1 MRDKKLARILDQV
14 KLSSEREDAILAD
27 LLREEKEAAN
37 MKENRRRRI
46 PAAALVAVVLVMIL
60 AGTALGAE
68 YFGKVKIELADNVIG
83 AKDGYWAIGPGG
95 TVPADSFSEEVLA
108 LCADMGPWDSVR
120 LPFDSWSEAEE
131 YLGIELADNAVLED
145 QFVKAYG
152 MQYEK
157 TTPKGR
163 QVKRRAQCLLIIDAN
178 AQRHLPSRIT
188 VDTSYYR
195 GNCSVI
201 QLVQLAT
208 DAVEGDYKTGLGSA
222 FDGEYSFQE
231 YVTPSGLEVTIYS
244 EVIQERNTSRIG
256 YMAHFVKN
264 GAFFTVQ
271 LITDDNWRIDKGI
284 KYYDPWDTLIEIL
297 DAYE

>member
-1 MRDKKLARILDQV
+1 MRNKKLARVLDQV
-14 KLSSEREDAILAD
+14 KLSQEREETMLAD
-27 LLREEKEAAN
+27 LLREEKEAAG
-37 MKENRRRRI
+37 MKENKKRKI
-46 PAAALVAVVLVMIL
+46 PAAALAAAVLVAVL
-60 AGTALGAE
+60 AGTALASE
-68 YFGKVKIELADNVIG
+68 YFGKVKIELADNIIG
-83 AKDGYWAIGPGG
+83 TKDGYWAIGPGG
-95 TVPADSFSEEVLA
+95 TIPADSFSEEVLA
-108 LCADMGPWDSVR
+108 LCADMGPRDSAR

-145 QFVKAYG
+145 QFVKAYSV
-152 MQYEK
+152 QYEK

-163 QVKRRAQCLLIIDAN
+163 QVKRMAQCLLIIDAN

-201 QLVQLAT
+201 QLVNLAT

-231 YVTPSGLEVTIYS
+231 YVTPNGLEVTIYS
-244 EVIQERNTSRIG
+244 EVTQDRNISRTS

-271 LITDDNWRIDKGI
+271 LIPNYWPDDANV